1 MDINEILTRAPSELE
16 ALSQGVARLRG
27 SPATLPDASIAIPV
41 NAQGDL
47 ENVLHTL
54 ADIVDYTGPYT
65 FEVILVV
72 NNYPPESE
80 PAAVEEFR
88 KLGVTVL
95 AIPNVRRPGEAP
107 GFTARFRGVAMA
119 TTENV
124 VLFDADC
131 RIPDA
136 TALLNWY
143 VEQFKAGAKVAY
155 THVDY
160 YDLKKRLSIRVKMI
174 THHYSRWFKRTILG
188 IPTTRGS
195 NYAVNRSLAMHYYQ
209 QGMLADEMNVGPT
222 FKKFSQKVAYSGAK
236 ELTVYTSG
244 RMFRGGWLRLA
255 RYLLYRLRYN
265 LRVLPVGPDVAQRT
279 GREKDPVRKYVDNV
293 PIPDDDNVK

>member
-1 MDINEILTRAPSELE
+1 MDINEILTRAPAELE

-27 SPATLPDASIAIPV
+27 APAMLPDASIAIPV

-47 ENVLHTL
+47 ENVLQTL

-88 KLGVTVL
+88 ESGLYVL

-107 GFTARFRGVAMA
+107 GFTARFRGVEAA

-124 VLFDADC
+124 LLFDADC

-143 VEQFKAGAKVAY
+143 VEQFKAGAKAAY

-160 YDLKKRLSIRVKMI
+160 YGLKKRPSIRAKMI
-174 THHYSRWFKRTILG
+174 THHYSRWFKRTIFG

-195 NYAVNRSLAMHYYQ
+195 NYAVNRSLAMQYYQ

-222 FKKFSQKVAYSGAK
+222 FKKFGQKVAYSGAK

-244 RMFRGGWLRLA
+244 RMFRGGWLRLVQ
-255 RYLLYRLRYN
+255 YLVYRLRYN

-293 PIPDDDNVK
+293 PIRDDDNVE